1 MIIGF
6 WQNTSGHGCSS
17 VSCVSLASEF
27 VLKYKLNC
35 CIFQTHFN
43 NNNLSHYLLE
53 DGSENNALN
62 DNGIDGLFRL
72 FKTGSFSPDSVSALT
87 NTFYGNPA
95 RLDLING
102 TFKTN
107 PVIFIENFLEHFDK
121 MFSTLQAMYDI
132 VFVDIQAGNSELS
145 KKVLSVCDYV
155 VCGITQEKHMLD
167 HLFKENEFDYTKTM
181 FLVGDYEPALNL
193 NYRNLLKLYKQFN
206 ESNLLYLPR
215 CIELA
220 NAINESL
227 APRFFVNYVSLDK
240 REKKNISSDTATYI
254 RALDTAATILH
265 NLIF

>member
-35 CIFQTHFN
+35 CIFQTHFS

-87 NTFYGNPA
+87 NT
-95 RLDLING
+95 
-102 TFKTN
+102 
-107 PVIFIENFLEHFDK
+107 LEHFDK
-121 MFSTLQAMYDI
+121 MFSTLQAMYDV

-227 APRFFVNYVSLDK
+227 APRFFVNYTSLDK
-240 REKKNISSDTATYI
+240 RERKNINSDTATYI
-254 RALDTAATILH
+254 RALDTASTILH